1 MNNSASIFDW
11 YFLPKTVEA
20 SGAIYRSLGV
30 GIFAQLVRA
39 TAGRFVL
46 QLRPKKELYAY
57 FVVSPRSIESISRT
71 ERWSRFNESV
81 HLLFLIFCI
90 VMAVIFLKR
99 GQSDGSL
106 IMVLFGLLNLYLTML
121 QRYNRTR
128 LYRMISLQQ
137 ARRNRST

>member
-1 MNNSASIFDW
+1 MNAHTNIFDW
-11 YFLPKTVEA
+11 YFVPKNFEV
-20 SGAIYRSLGV
+20 SGALYRALGV
-30 GIFAQLVRA
+30 GIFGQAVRA

-71 ERWSRFNESV
+71 ERWSRFNETV
-81 HLLFLIFCI
+81 HLLFLLFCI
-90 VMAVIFLKR
+90 VMAVILLR
-99 GQSDGSL
+99 GGQSGGGT
-106 IMVLFGLLNLYLTML
+106 IMVLFGLLNFHLTML

-137 ARRNRST
+137 ARQERPT